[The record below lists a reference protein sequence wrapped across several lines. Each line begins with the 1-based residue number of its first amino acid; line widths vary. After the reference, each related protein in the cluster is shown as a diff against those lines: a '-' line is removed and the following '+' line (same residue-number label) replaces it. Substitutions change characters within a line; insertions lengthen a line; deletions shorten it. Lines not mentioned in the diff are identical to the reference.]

1 MFSIGK
7 LPCYPLKSNPLLD
20 FITAKQKNSV
30 QFKPVGN
37 STFHIVAFIMSVL
50 DQCNLPGDL
59 LNPLS
64 RLSID
69 RSEREGFCSKM
80 FFPVARS
87 AAASGGLQTVEGLGR

>member
-1 MFSIGK
+1 
-7 LPCYPLKSNPLLD
+7 
-20 FITAKQKNSV
+20 
-30 QFKPVGN
+30 
-37 STFHIVAFIMSVL
+37 MSVL